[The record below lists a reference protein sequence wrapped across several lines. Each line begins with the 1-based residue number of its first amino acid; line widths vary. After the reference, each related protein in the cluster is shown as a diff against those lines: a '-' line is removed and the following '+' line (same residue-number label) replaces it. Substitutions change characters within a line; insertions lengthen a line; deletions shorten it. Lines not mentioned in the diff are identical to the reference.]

1 MTEKIYP
8 DMRKEELF
16 AVAQLQDVLRRDS
29 SAASR
34 PMTSY
39 EESPEAVA
47 ALFDFVAYSKCK

>member
-16 AVAQLQDVLRRDS
+16 AVAQLQDVLKRDS
-29 SAASR
+29 PASR

-39 EESPEAVA
+39 AESPKAVA
-47 ALFDFVAYSKCK
+47 ALFDFVAYGKCK

>member
-16 AVAQLQDVLRRDS
+16 AVAQLQDVLKRD
-29 SAASR
+29 AVASR

-39 EESPEAVA
+39 AESPEAVA
-47 ALFDFVAYSKCK
+47 SLFDFVAYGKCE